1 VGVFSDNRTKCD
13 EHNIHGDRMQRLQA
27 LAIRVF
33 DLVLIAFSLV
43 ILLPLFVVV
52 ALAIKTTS
60 PGPVFFRQV
69 RLGVN
74 GRLFRIFKFRTMV
87 DGSEHTG
94 MGMLTAHDDD
104 RITPVGKILRDW
116 SIDELPQVLNVI
128 KGEMSLVGPRPAIVE
143 YLDQYDTTQARRL
156 LVPPG
161 LTGWAQVNGRNSL
174 TWPERIE
181 RDLWYV
187 DRRSLLLNA
196 RIVAKT
202 IPVLFKREGVYGPPQ
217 NFDMTPA
224 AGKPGPFNRNV
235 AG

>member
-1 VGVFSDNRTKCD
+1 MGVFSDNSAQHEIRTF
-13 EHNIHGDRMQRLQA
+13 HNERARRVQA
-27 LAIRVF
+27 LVIRLF
-33 DLVLIAFSLV
+33 DLVLITFSLV
-43 ILLPLFVVV
+43 ILLPLFILV
-52 ALAIKTTS
+52 AIAIKTTS
-60 PGPVFFRQV
+60 PGPVFFRQI
-69 RLGVN
+69 RLGLN
-74 GRLFRIFKFRTMV
+74 GRPFRIFKFRTMT
-87 DGSEHTG
+87 DGSEHAG

-104 RITPVGKILRDW
+104 RITPVGKVLRDW

-143 YLDQYDTTQARRL
+143 YLEQYDASQARRL

-181 RDLWYV
+181 RDVWYV

-217 NFDMTPA
+217 NFDMTPVSGK
-224 AGKPGPFNRNV
+224 AGPLDRNV

>member
-1 VGVFSDNRTKCD
+1 MDHTRRAERTA
-13 EHNIHGDRMQRLQA
+13 HRQRVQA
-27 LAIRVF
+27 LAIRLF
-33 DLVLIAFSLV
+33 DLLLVAFSLV
-43 ILLPLFVVV
+43 LLLPLFIVT
-52 ALAIKTTS
+52 AIAIKVTS
-60 PGPVFFRQV
+60 PGPVFFRQI
-69 RLGVN
+69 RLGRN
-74 GRLFRIFKFRTMV
+74 GRHFRIFKFRTMT
-87 DGSEHTG
+87 DGSEHKGT
-94 MGMLTAHDDD
+94 GMLTAHDDD

-143 YLDQYDTTQARRL
+143 YLERYDATQARRL

-181 RDLWYV
+181 RDVWYV

-217 NFDMTPA
+217 NFDMTPVPRKDA
-224 AGKPGPFNRNV
+224 LDADPFNKNV